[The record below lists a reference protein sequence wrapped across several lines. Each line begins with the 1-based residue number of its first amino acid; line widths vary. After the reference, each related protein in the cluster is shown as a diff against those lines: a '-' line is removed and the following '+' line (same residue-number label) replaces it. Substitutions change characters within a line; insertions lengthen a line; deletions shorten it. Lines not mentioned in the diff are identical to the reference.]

1 MGSFPKMIQ
10 ENNFKMLSVNEIIVL
25 TGGNFNFTHDDA
37 GNVTKNKKN
46 NKLHGGEGILRRIV

>member
-1 MGSFPKMIQ
+1 MIQ